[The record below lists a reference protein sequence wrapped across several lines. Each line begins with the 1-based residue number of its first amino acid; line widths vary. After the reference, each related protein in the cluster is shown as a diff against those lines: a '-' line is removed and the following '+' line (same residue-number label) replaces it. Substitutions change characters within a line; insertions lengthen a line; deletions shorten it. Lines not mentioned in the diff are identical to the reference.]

1 MGKKISIDSAT
12 LMNKV
17 FEVIEAKNIFNI
29 PYNKISILTH
39 PKSYIHAIIK
49 FKNGITKILAH
60 EPDMMIPIYNSIF
73 NKNDKTL
80 NSKTINLNIL
90 NNLKLRNVNK
100 DKFELIKLLERLPK
114 KNSLY
119 ETILITINDF
129 FVFKF
134 LKGEINFNKLVK
146 LILKISNSNE
156 YLKYKKIKPK
166 NTKEI
171 YELRDYVSLKLEKL
185 SI

>member
-1 MGKKISIDSAT
+1 
-12 LMNKV
+12 
-17 FEVIEAKNIFNI
+17 
-29 PYNKISILTH
+29 
-39 PKSYIHAIIK
+39 
-49 FKNGITKILAH
+49 
-60 EPDMMIPIYNSIF
+60 MMIPIYNSIF
-73 NKNDKTL
+73 NKNDKAL
-80 NSKTINLNIL
+80 NSKSINLNIL

-119 ETILITINDF
+119 ETILITIKNF